1 VPAPI
6 PIRYPSPPLTD
17 GAIVLRPWVAGDL
30 AALVAMCDDPDVARF
45 TPLPAPYTAADGR
58 AWLGADLGRMQ
69 AGEELSLA
77 IHEAGDGPIG
87 SIGARPDAADRD
99 VVELGYVVA
108 RPARGRGV
116 ATAAVRLLADWVLRE
131 WRPARLQLTTSVDN
145 PASQRVA
152 KRAGFEREGVL
163 RAWAEN
169 RGRRVDLVMYSRLP
183 GDR

>member
-1 VPAPI
+1 MPAPT

-30 AALVAMCDDPDVARF
+30 EALVEICDDPDVARF
-45 TPLPAPYTAADGR
+45 TPLPSPYTIADGR
-58 AWLGADLGRMQ
+58 TWLGADLGRMQ

-77 IHEAGDGPIG
+77 IHEPGAGPIG
-87 SIGARPDAADRD
+87 SIGARVDADDRD
-99 VVELGYVVA
+99 VVELGYVVTRA
-108 RPARGRGV
+108 ARGRGV

-131 WRPARLQLTTSVDN
+131 WCPARMQLTTSVDN

-152 KRAGFEREGVL
+152 ERAGFRREGVL
-163 RAWAEN
+163 RAWADN

-183 GDR
+183 GDA